1 MGIKMNTYAGGQMTA
16 GNDAILHDRAIANT
30 GILHGC
36 NITFMGAN
44 QVHIEKGYL
53 LIKGRY
59 CTVTE
64 DTIQVAMS
72 NSETEL
78 PGRLYVRADLADAQ
92 EPVKILSV
100 AADPLP
106 ELTQDENFNYDNGVW
121 EMELATYTAGMTA
134 IKDLTVTCEEV
145 PEGASKKETAALLGK
160 IDELTEKLMLQN
172 SALLGYPDYENVT
185 LLAANKKASG
195 TITESG
201 YLFVNE
207 SGANSEMAIR
217 INSKVTVNVRLA
229 NSKLIPVFAGDSWE
243 ITYYTANAYLSF
255 IPLRKV

>member
-106 ELTQDENFNYDNGVW
+106 KLTQDENFNYDNGVW
-121 EMELATYTAGMTA
+121 EVELATYTAGMTA

-160 IDELTEKLMLQN
+160 IDELTENFASKIKLSDGGYIGVRPFWADNIIYIDLMKDSKNGAIVGLSQTGFIYFKVQN
-172 SALLGYPDYENVT
+172 GVQTRVWD
-185 LLAANKKASG
+185 K
-195 TITESG
+195 
-201 YLFVNE
+201 
-207 SGANSEMAIR
+207 
-217 INSKVTVNVRLA
+217 
-229 NSKLIPVFAGDSWE
+229 
-243 ITYYTANAYLSF
+243 
-255 IPLRKV
+255 